1 MKNANFSV
9 SPEQLKNL
17 TRTINKFKVKSTEK
31 FYTKFYVN
39 IVTSAD
45 TFVTCTDSS
54 SSILMLTKLCT
65 ILIGI
70 RQQKKED
77 YAFSAANARKISERE
92 RAGLQ
97 YLGGYIIS
105 NTYSSMKRSIN
116 AEKMDKMKLSMS
128 TVKTFKNE
136 EKPQY
141 QRLVAAL
148 DRNGLWYITQDLE
161 DILMMAEKTF
171 CYEVQNRKELKMI
184 DQDYIVSKILPLC
197 LDSMNKSLANSDID
211 ISKKDSKDVL
221 QALIKL
227 FVRVRS
233 FNFAIDVVQKTKLRI
248 AIQNN
253 AKKSLR
259 QNLKKTS
266 EPDEYDKI

>member
-1 MKNANFSV
+1 
-9 SPEQLKNL
+9 
-17 TRTINKFKVKSTEK
+17 
-31 FYTKFYVN
+31 
-39 IVTSAD
+39 
-45 TFVTCTDSS
+45 
-54 SSILMLTKLCT
+54 
-65 ILIGI
+65 
-70 RQQKKED
+70 
-77 YAFSAANARKISERE
+77 
-92 RAGLQ
+92 
-97 YLGGYIIS
+97 
-105 NTYSSMKRSIN
+105 
-116 AEKMDKMKLSMS
+116 
-128 TVKTFKNE
+128 
-136 EKPQY
+136 
-141 QRLVAAL
+141 
-148 DRNGLWYITQDLE
+148 
-161 DILMMAEKTF
+161 MMAEKTF